1 MVDYAPLPRPKLRA
15 PAFLRELLDRV
26 ILILAIYALINM
38 ASVRYVV
45 DGASMEPNFHNSEFL
60 IVSRVNYLL
69 GEPQLG
75 DIVVFH
81 FPDNTNEDY
90 IKRVIGVPG
99 DTVEIRDT
107 QVYVNGQELYEP
119 YINEPCSAG
128 NCPDSIWQ
136 LAPDEF
142 FMMGDNRNRSSDSR
156 IFGPVNRQ
164 FIIGEVVFRY
174 WPLEDLGL
182 MHRYAY
188 PD

>member
-1 MVDYAPLPRPKLRA
+1 MVDYAPLPRPSLRA
-15 PAFLRELLDRV
+15 PAFLREVLDRV

-45 DGASMEPNFHNSEFL
+45 DGISMEPNFHDSEFL

-69 GEPQLG
+69 GKPDHG

-81 FPDNTNEDY
+81 FPDNPREDY

-107 QVYVNGQELYEP
+107 QVYVNGNLLDEP
-119 YINEPCSAG
+119 YINEPCNDLSCDDG
-128 NCPDSIWQ
+128 IWQ
-136 LAPDEF
+136 LAPDEY

-156 IFGPVNRQ
+156 IFGPVQREY
-164 FIIGEVVFRY
+164 IIGEVVFRY
-174 WPLEDLGL
+174 WPLEDVGL
-182 MHRYAY
+182 MHQYGY
-188 PD
+188 VE